1 MFPCNTWLYVW
12 WQHPVMQLPAMASL
26 SLLQSCSHPPL
37 GPWWCHLRGVFDT
50 VDEASYIPDV
60 SAYLKLLETR
70 VWPLLGISPTVHN
83 TGGHKCAGMP

>member
-1 MFPCNTWLYVW
+1 MSGGSIL
-12 WQHPVMQLPAMASL
+12 
-26 SLLQSCSHPPL
+26 SCSSRPWHHCHCCNRAHTLPWAPL
-37 GPWWCHLRGVFDT
+37 CSLLRGVFDT

-83 TGGHKCAGMP
+83 TGGQKCAGMP

>member
-1 MFPCNTWLYVW
+1 
-12 WQHPVMQLPAMASL
+12 
-26 SLLQSCSHPPL
+26 
-37 GPWWCHLRGVFDT
+37 VFDT

-83 TGGHKCAGMP
+83 TGGWLPAGMPQLARVSTLADLSLLHLKNRHWAPTC